1 MWLDY
6 DSMTTVLE
14 YNLCA
19 IISSAILAVLSL
31 KLKKNELKNIF
42 LHLKQKKSTLNSKIC
57 AIKTTLTR
65 EALSSA
71 LRRDQVCARLEKLLT
86 NQSFCVAFCSRFIT
100 GCGAMLCFKRI
111 HSLEWK
117 WFWLYVF
124 LPFKIKIILLAH
136 FWEFQ
141 MHYSV

>member
-42 LHLKQKKSTLNSKIC
+42 LHLKQKNPL
-57 AIKTTLTR
+57 
-65 EALSSA
+65 
-71 LRRDQVCARLEKLLT
+71 
-86 NQSFCVAFCSRFIT
+86 
-100 GCGAMLCFKRI
+100 
-111 HSLEWK
+111 
-117 WFWLYVF
+117 
-124 LPFKIKIILLAH
+124 
-136 FWEFQ
+136 
-141 MHYSV
+141 